1 MRLKLRFVLP
11 VVQMLVAVALLV
23 WTDRWERALMRIMDM
38 PGTPPSFTL
47 LIAINAPL
55 ATPRA
60 LVYRYLPG
68 WWDQITLVVVIGVF
82 WYWVSLN
89 IESWQQKRRLF
100 IFSWVPLRLVADA
113 IAVAIGVMWV
123 FMLWGAH
130 WYTVPRYTV
139 PPGVSIVRGWSLSQ
153 WLRFVPCSFLPVLWS
168 ATLIFFFG
176 RDILHCVL
184 HYRNKAKSTA
194 SD

>member
-1 MRLKLRFVLP
+1 MRLKLKYTLP
-11 VVQMLVAVALLV
+11 LVQMLVAVALLV
-23 WTDRWERALMRIMDM
+23 WTDRWERALMRVMDM

-55 ATPRA
+55 AIPRA

-68 WWDQITLVVVIGVF
+68 WWDQITLIVAIGVF

-89 IESWQQKRRLF
+89 IESWGQRRRIF

-113 IAVAIGVMWV
+113 MAVAIGVMWV
-123 FMLWGAH
+123 FMLWGER
-130 WYTVPRYTV
+130 WYTVPQ
-139 PPGVSIVRGWSLSQ
+139 GVWIVRGWSLSQ
-153 WLRFVPCSFLPVLWS
+153 WLWFVPCSLLPILWS
-168 ATLIFFFG
+168 AALILLFG
-176 RDILHCVL
+176 RDIVQCFLHQ
-184 HYRNKAKSTA
+184 RARSMA